1 MSNWISETK
10 LNLKLKSKLVYRNT
24 NNKYYIFYY
33 SFKDILHI
41 NEGCVLQY
49 ESKYEKI
56 VIQNRRAN
64 KDWQDLSES
73 STQTNIFPNATEVE
87 VDDLVVDKVYDFRG
101 LFEDKTNGE
110 IVQLNSKEKIKIK
123 SNNNW

>member
-1 MSNWISETK
+1 M
-10 LNLKLKSKLVYRNT
+10 
-24 NNKYYIFYY
+24 
-33 SFKDILHI
+33 HI

-64 KDWQDLSES
+64 KEWQDLSES

-87 VDDLVVDKVYDFRG
+87 VNDLNVDKVYDFRG

-123 SNNNW
+123 SNNN

>member
-1 MSNWISETK
+1 M
-10 LNLKLKSKLVYRNT
+10 
-24 NNKYYIFYY
+24 
-33 SFKDILHI
+33 
-41 NEGCVLQY
+41 QY

-56 VIQNRRAN
+56 VIQSRRAN
-64 KDWQDLSES
+64 KEWQDLSES

-87 VDDLVVDKVYDFRG
+87 VNDLNVDKVYDFRG

-123 SNNNW
+123 SNNN

>member
-1 MSNWISETK
+1 M
-10 LNLKLKSKLVYRNT
+10 
-24 NNKYYIFYY
+24 
-33 SFKDILHI
+33 
-41 NEGCVLQY
+41 QY

-56 VIQNRRAN
+56 MIQNRRAN

-87 VDDLVVDKVYDFRG
+87 VNDLNVDKVYDFRG

-123 SNNNW
+123 SNNKL

>member
-1 MSNWISETK
+1 MEI
-10 LNLKLKSKLVYRNT
+10 
-24 NNKYYIFYY
+24 IFYFSSH

-41 NEGCVLQY
+41 NEGCLLQY

-64 KDWQDLSES
+64 KEWQDLSES
-73 STQTNIFPNATEVE
+73 STQTNIFPNTTEVE
-87 VDDLVVDKVYDFRG
+87 VNGLNVDKVYDFRG
-101 LFEDKTNGE
+101 LFEDKINGE

-123 SNNNW
+123 SNNN

>member
-1 MSNWISETK
+1 M
-10 LNLKLKSKLVYRNT
+10 
-24 NNKYYIFYY
+24 
-33 SFKDILHI
+33 
-41 NEGCVLQY
+41 QY
-49 ESKYEKI
+49 ESKFEKI

-64 KDWQDLSES
+64 KEWQDLSES

-87 VDDLVVDKVYDFRG
+87 VNDLNVDKVYDFRG

-123 SNNNW
+123 SNNN

>member
-1 MSNWISETK
+1 M
-10 LNLKLKSKLVYRNT
+10 
-24 NNKYYIFYY
+24 
-33 SFKDILHI
+33 
-41 NEGCVLQY
+41 QY
-49 ESKYEKI
+49 ETKYEKI

-64 KDWQDLSES
+64 KEWQDLSES

-87 VDDLVVDKVYDFRG
+87 VNDLNVDKVYDFRG

-123 SNNNW
+123 SNNN

>member
-1 MSNWISETK
+1 M
-10 LNLKLKSKLVYRNT
+10 
-24 NNKYYIFYY
+24 
-33 SFKDILHI
+33 
-41 NEGCVLQY
+41 QY

-123 SNNNW
+123 SNNN

>member
-1 MSNWISETK
+1 MIMEI
-10 LNLKLKSKLVYRNT
+10 
-24 NNKYYIFYY
+24 IFYFSSH
-33 SFKDILHI
+33 SFNDILHI

-49 ESKYEKI
+49 ESKFEKI
-56 VIQNRRAN
+56 VIQSRRAN
-64 KDWQDLSES
+64 KEWQDLSES

-87 VDDLVVDKVYDFRG
+87 VNDLNVDKVYDFRG

-123 SNNNW
+123 SNNN

>member
-24 NNKYYIFYY
+24 NNKYYIFYH

-49 ESKYEKI
+49 ETKYEKI

-64 KDWQDLSES
+64 KEWQELSES

-87 VDDLVVDKVYDFRG
+87 VNDLNVDKVYDFRG

>member
-1 MSNWISETK
+1 MKIE
-10 LNLKLKSKLVYRNT
+10 LICYFL
-24 NNKYYIFYY
+24 FY

-56 VIQNRRAN
+56 VIQYRRAN
-64 KDWQDLSES
+64 KDWQNLSES
-73 STQTNIFPNATEVE
+73 FTQTNIFPDITEVE
-87 VDDLVVDKVYDFRG
+87 VNDLNVDKFYEFRG
-101 LFEDKTNGE
+101 LFEDNTNGE

-123 SNNNW
+123 SNNKF